1 MKKMMTLMLV
11 MLLALGMAAC
21 GGNAEPAKETIDLNA
36 VYEECAA
43 IMPEMM
49 ILDENTML
57 NFLGIKAE
65 DCSQA
70 IAVISAGGLNAD
82 ELWLIEAK
90 GQDAYDRL
98 INLVNVRLTAKEEE
112 TINYTPDQYVI
123 VEKAEILTKD
133 LYIAFLVSPDVEQLK
148 TIVETAFH

>member
-1 MKKMMTLMLV
+1 MKKIISLTLAF
-11 MLLALGMAAC
+11 LLLLGMTAC
-21 GGNAEPAKETIDLNA
+21 GGKAEPAKKTIDLDA

-49 ILDENTML
+49 MLDENTML
-57 NFLGIKAE
+57 NFLGINAE
-65 DCSQA
+65 DCAQV
-70 IAVISAGGLNAD
+70 ITVISAGGLNAD

-90 GQDAYDRL
+90 DEEAYDRL
-98 INLVNVRLTAKEEE
+98 INLVNIRLTAKEEE

-133 LYIAFLVSPDVEQLK
+133 LYIAFLVSPDVEELK
-148 TIVETAFH
+148 AIVEAAFN